1 MFKNSKK
8 LLSILLALILAFN
21 FVAIENVHAEGETK
35 LIFHFDNP
43 KNEDW
48 RLWVWPKDGEGAEYE
63 FTSEDD
69 FGKVTEITLDSK
81 YEEIGFLVKGPNWEK
96 NITEDRFVKTPNETT
111 EIWIRSED
119 PEVYLEPTKSL
130 DEEDIRIVDFTVDK
144 FTEATVRFSKNTSLA
159 DFTEDYDVKLEGQS
173 IKDTVEQVVSTSG
186 DDDQTDA
193 VTITF
198 NKDLP
203 LDNNLE
209 ISFQSENEG
218 NIINLNYKSR
228 LNQLVSDPKFD
239 EMFYYDGEL
248 GSIYT
253 PEATTFKIWA
263 PLSDVVEL
271 VLFDGD
277 NETEK
282 INMEKKDKGVFEY
295 TLEGDHL
302 GQVYMYDVHLQEEV
316 NSVVDPYAKAVAI
329 NGQKGVVADPQ
340 KTNVSRPEG
349 RDMTNPIIYELH
361 VRDFSIAENSG
372 MENKGKFL
380 ALTEEGTKADNGQ
393 ITGLDYLKSL
403 GITHVQLLPI
413 YDYNIASVDESKD
426 EPQFNWGYDPLN
438 YNAPEGSYS
447 TDAYD
452 PMTRIKELQ
461 QTIDTLHENGLGVI
475 MDVVYNHVFDAGQ
488 HWLEK
493 IVPGYYFRKNPDGSF
508 QGGTGV
514 GNETASE
521 RMMVRKYIVDSIT
534 YWAETYNLDG
544 FRFDLMGTHDY
555 ETMNIVYDELKKINP
570 NIFILGEGWNMD
582 MGIPEDM
589 RATQLNAK
597 HMPNLKFFSD
607 DMRDTL
613 KGNVFDD
620 LDKGY
625 VNGRSGLEQAI
636 YTNIKG
642 ANGLQSYTTADQ
654 VIQYVEAHD
663 NLTLWDKLTVTT
675 KENDET
681 KLKRHKLSTSI
692 VMLSQGHPFIHAGQ
706 EFGRTKNMDHN
717 SYKSPDSIN
726 QFDWDRVL
734 NMSDNIDYFRELINI
749 RKNYDAFY
757 LKDYEEIDNVYEEI
771 SIGEGLIS
779 YKVSDE
785 KGDIYIG
792 YNSTK
797 EALSFEVP
805 NGEYN
810 ILINDQVANAEGI
823 ESVSISDGVAEVA
836 PLSTYMIVSNGEVS
850 TDTFDEEIS
859 DIDADDKE
867 NIDAPTEEDTI
878 SPLVYIAGGA
888 LVLLAIIALIKRKK

>member
-1 MFKNSKK
+1 MISKLRK
-8 LLSILLALILAFN
+8 IVALLLAFSLAFN
-21 FVAIENVHAEGETK
+21 FLIIENVKAEGETK
-35 LIFHFDNP
+35 LIFHFDDP

-48 RLWVWPKDGEGAEYE
+48 RLWVWPKDKEGAEYE

-69 FGKVTEITLDSK
+69 FGKVAEITLDAK
-81 YEEIGFLVKGPNWEK
+81 YDEIGFIVKGPNWEK
-96 NITEDRFVKTPNETT
+96 NIAEDRFVKTTNETT

-119 PEVYLEPTKSL
+119 PEVYIEPTKSIE
-130 DEEDIRIVDFTVDK
+130 EEDIRIVDFTVDK
-144 FTEATVRFSKNTSLA
+144 FTEATVRFSKNTTLE
-159 DFTEDYDVKLEGQS
+159 DFTEDYDISLNGES
-173 IKDTVEQVVSTSG
+173 IKDNVKEVIATSG
-186 DDDQTDA
+186 DNLNTDA
-193 VTITF
+193 VTINF
-198 NKDLP
+198 NEDLP
-203 LDNNLE
+203 LDENLE
-209 ISFQSENEG
+209 VSFKSENEG
-218 NIINLNYKSR
+218 KTINLNYESR
-228 LNQLVSDPKFD
+228 LNQLVADPKFD
-239 EMFYYDGEL
+239 EMYYYDGEL
-248 GSIYT
+248 GAIYT
-253 PEATTFKIWA
+253 PESTTFKIWA
-263 PLSDVVEL
+263 PLSDTVEL
-271 VLFDGD
+271 VLFDGEE
-277 NETEK
+277 ETEK
-282 INMEKKDKGVFEY
+282 YQMDKKDKGVFEY
-295 TLEGDHL
+295 TLEGDLL
-302 GQVYMYDVHLQEEV
+302 GQVYMYDVHLQDTI
-316 NSVVDPYAKAVAI
+316 NRVVDPYAKAVAI
-329 NGQKGVVADPQ
+329 NGQKGVVANPQ
-340 KTNVSRPEG
+340 STGIARPEG

-372 MENKGKFL
+372 IENKGKFL
-380 ALTEEGTKADNGQ
+380 GLIEEGTKADNGQ

-403 GITHVQLLPI
+403 GVTHIQLLPI

-447 TDAYD
+447 TNAYD
-452 PMTRIKELQ
+452 PMTRINELQ
-461 QTIDTLHENGLGVI
+461 TTIDTLHENGLGVI

-488 HWLEK
+488 HWFEK
-493 IVPGYYFRKNPDGSF
+493 IVPGYYFRKNPDGTF
-508 QGGTGV
+508 KGGTGV

-521 RMMVRKYIVDSIT
+521 RLMVRKYIVDSIT

-613 KGNVFDD
+613 KGNVFED
-620 LDKGY
+620 LDKGF
-625 VNGRSGLEQAI
+625 VNGKSGFEEAI

-642 ANGLQSYTTADQ
+642 AIGLQSYINADQ

-706 EFGRTKNMDHN
+706 EFARTKSMDHN

-734 NMSDNIDYFRELINI
+734 KMSDNVDYFRELIKI
-749 RKNYDAFY
+749 RKNYDVFY
-757 LKDYEEIDNVYEEI
+757 LKDFDEIENVYEDI
-771 SIGEGLIS
+771 SIGDGLIS
-779 YKVSDE
+779 YKVTDE

-797 EALSFEVP
+797 DTLKFDIP
-805 NGEYN
+805 NGEYKV
-810 ILINDQVANAEGI
+810 LINDQVANSEGI
-823 ESVSISDGVAEVA
+823 ELISITDGVAEVA
-836 PLSTYMIVSNGEVS
+836 PLSTIMIVADGEGSTEVGDNGDSVSNETSQEGV
-850 TDTFDEEIS
+850 DVPVEE
-859 DIDADDKE
+859 
-867 NIDAPTEEDTI
+867 NNI
-878 SPLVYIAGGA
+878 SPFIYIGAGAIVLAVVSA
-888 LVLLAIIALIKRKK
+888 LLKRKR